1 MKENKNEINK
11 LDDDSVEQ
19 VTGGRID
26 EGYYGEQK
34 SYTFWCEKCQ
44 TQGVRDYKPR
54 VCPLCGNPNIS
65 VSIYWG

>member
-19 VTGGRID
+19 VTGGRVD
-26 EGYYGEQK
+26 EGYFGQKK
-34 SYTFWCEKCQ
+34 SYTFWCSKCQ
-44 TQGVRDYKPR
+44 TQGVRDYKPNA
-54 VCPLCGNPNIS
+54 CPICGNPDIS